1 MLRLAEAENQELKSS
16 LRYVEIQLAK
26 TREFLKSSTSKLNDS
41 QEEVQKCNE
50 QINRQANINHA
61 QAQQIEEMDKKMDQ
75 FVSQQQEVYDK
86 S

>member
-41 QEEVQKCNE
+41 
-50 QINRQANINHA
+50 
-61 QAQQIEEMDKKMDQ
+61 
-75 FVSQQQEVYDK
+75 
-86 S
+86 